1 MYNFVLNVSWIISCK
16 DAKSGKSCW
25 KNMIEVLKH
34 QVAALESTSLW
45 FIRTKKSISVSI
57 TVWQIGLSFIILAP
71 FCVRHNSCFDIIMT
85 KHPDNIIIAFTV
97 KIYYEFFLIRLIV
110 SCQFLD

>member
-85 KHPDNIIIAFTV
+85 KHPDIIIAFTV
-97 KIYYEFFLIRLIV
+97 KIYCEFFLIRLIV